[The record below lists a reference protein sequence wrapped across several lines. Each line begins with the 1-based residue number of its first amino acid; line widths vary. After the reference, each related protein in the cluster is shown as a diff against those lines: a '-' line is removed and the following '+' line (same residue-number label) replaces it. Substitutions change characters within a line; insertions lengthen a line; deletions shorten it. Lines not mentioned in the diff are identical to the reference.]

1 MTKKAVILSE
11 CEGSRAWVLPESKA
25 RSFGQKAG
33 LRMTKKGCHP
43 ERTRGISGLGFF
55 RIKSEILPLRGGDP
69 ARSWPE
75 DDKTKAYPEI
85 LRAVRRALR
94 MTRSRAGLRMT
105 GTTTGL
111 RMTGTR
117 TGPRMA
123 GTRTGPGM
131 AGAQAASYR
140 DGRRWISILPASVLS
155 YPPAKEAEPAPWAKT
170 GTPAPEWP
178 KDDQV
183 MPAFRPRM
191 RVAVTE
197 RGS

>member
-105 GTTTGL
+105 GTRTGL
-111 RMTGTR
+111 RS
-117 TGPRMA
+117 
-123 GTRTGPGM
+123 
-131 AGAQAASYR
+131 AGAQAACYR
-140 DGRRWISILPASVLS
+140 DGRRWISIRPASVLS
-155 YPPAKEAEPAPWAKT
+155 YSPAKKAEPAPWAKT

>member
-105 GTTTGL
+105 KHKPTPRSSPFGDAIGQGAGL
-111 RMTGTR
+111 RMTKLKPT
-117 TGPRMA
+117 PR
-123 GTRTGPGM
+123 
-131 AGAQAASYR
+131 SF
-140 DGRRWISILPASVLS
+140 GR
-155 YPPAKEAEPAPWAKT
+155 
-170 GTPAPEWP
+170 
-178 KDDQV
+178 
-183 MPAFRPRM
+183 
-191 RVAVTE
+191 
-197 RGS
+197 

>member
-1 MTKKAVILSE
+1 ML
-11 CEGSRAWVLPESKA
+11 RYRFA
-25 RSFGQKAG
+25 RSGRQGVA
-33 LRMTKKGCHP
+33 CHP
-43 ERTRGISGLGFF
+43 ERMRRISQLGFF
-55 RIKSEILPLRGGDP
+55 RIKSEILPLRGRDR

-94 MTRSRAGLRMT
+94 MT

-117 TGPRMA
+117 TGPRMT
-123 GTRTGPGM
+123 GTRTGPRMTGTRPGLRS
-131 AGAQAASYR
+131 AGAQAACYR
-140 DGRRWISILPASVLS
+140 EGRRYMSIRPTSVLS
-155 YPPAKEAEPAPWAKT
+155 YSPAKEAEPAPWAKT
-170 GTPAPEWP
+170 GTSAPEWP
-178 KDDQV
+178 KDDHV